1 MEDAWKLDNITDI
14 NNYFEGVAFLLE
26 TFQSTDHCDHVHCDL
41 CWDKIS
47 EYPGD
52 FHRGYHATTQNNWIC
67 ETCARDFKDSLKV
80 HLIPSPDS
88 LQ

>member
-1 MEDAWKLDNITDI
+1 MEDTWRLDNINDI
-14 NNYFEGVAFLLE
+14 NDYFENVNFLLE
-26 TFQSTDHCDHVHCDL
+26 EFCDHVHCDV

-52 FHRGYHATTQNNWIC
+52 LHRGYHATTQNNWIC
-67 ETCARDFKDSLKV
+67 ETCARDFKDLLKAK
-80 HLIPSPDS
+80 LIPSPDS